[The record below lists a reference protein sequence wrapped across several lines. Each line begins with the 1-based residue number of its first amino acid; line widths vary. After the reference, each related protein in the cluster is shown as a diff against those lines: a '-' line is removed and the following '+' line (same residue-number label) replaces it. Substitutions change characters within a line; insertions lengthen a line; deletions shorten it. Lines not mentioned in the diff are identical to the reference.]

1 MYLKNTASYRVKV
14 LDTVFNTHKFTK
26 SVSLSL
32 FAKDLTKLK
41 KKKKHELCQ
50 LNYLVHSYLNV
61 YKHLMKNLHLQG
73 LLYCLFLSAA
83 LSQTVF
89 FQLSFCCHVL

>member
-50 LNYLVHSYLNV
+50 LNYLSLFA
-61 YKHLMKNLHLQG
+61 KDLTKLKKKKNMS
-73 LLYCLFLSAA
+73 C
-83 LSQTVF
+83 VN
-89 FQLSFCCHVL
+89 